1 MPITVRQLCDTQ
13 AFNLTVR
20 AGEEHLERELSWAHV
35 SELEDPTA
43 FLSGGELLLT
53 TGVSLPADAEAIEER
68 VRRLVAA
75 GVAAVGFGVGLRF
88 DTVPD
93 AFVAAARAEQLPL
106 LEVPLAVP
114 FIVLEKA
121 VSQALSSD
129 DHARLQ
135 RTHQQQRRL
144 IHATLAAD
152 GARTLVRRTAE
163 LIGGWAALLD
173 AAGHVVHGSHRTVR
187 GAVNRTAPQRIARP
201 GEVVFSSEGGE
212 DIISQPLAAVDGRV
226 LGYLVAGRQGV
237 VGSLDHGVVTVAA
250 SLLTLFVRRTDE
262 TQRALARARAAALR
276 LLIAGQMAATRE
288 VSQDL
293 WGGFPSE
300 PVKVITAVGSQSAL
314 NSAIAVLDTGPSGA
328 AIFGRVEG
336 HLLVVV
342 SEASVEKSV
351 SRLVTV
357 SDLRLGISEN
367 AWWDEFARARRESR
381 QAADEAAQRNEGA
394 LHFAQLGG
402 EGLASYLDRY
412 RARSYAEN
420 HLSVLQDAGST
431 GREGSLCRTLRSW
444 LTHNGQIDP
453 AAKDLGIH
461 RHTLRR
467 RLDRIENL
475 LGVSLNSPATRAEL
489 WFELELLGEN
499 TNP

>member
-1 MPITVRQLCDTQ
+1 MPITVRQLCANR
-13 AFNLTVR
+13 AFKLTVK
-20 AGEEHLERELSWAHV
+20 AGEEHLGRELSWAHV

-53 TGVSLPADAEAIEER
+53 TGVSLPDNPEAVGER

-88 DTVPD
+88 DSVPD
-93 AFVAAARAEQLPL
+93 AFVSAAKAEQLPL
-106 LEVPLAVP
+106 VEVPLAVP

-135 RTHQQQRRL
+135 RSHQQQRRL

-163 LIGGWAALLD
+163 LIGGWAVLLD
-173 AAGHVVHGSHRTVR
+173 AAGHIVYRSHRTVGR
-187 GAVNRTAPQRIARP
+187 AVERTAGQRFARP

-276 LLIAGQMAATRE
+276 LLIGGQMASTRE

-300 PVKVITAVGSQSAL
+300 PVKVITVLGSHSVL
-314 NSAIAVLDTGPSGA
+314 NNAITVLDTGPAGA
-328 AIFGRVEG
+328 AIFGKVEG

-342 SEASVEKSV
+342 SEAAVEESVA
-351 SRLVTV
+351 RLRTV
-357 SDLRLGISEN
+357 SDLRLGISES

-381 QAADEAAQRNEGA
+381 QAADSASHRHEGVVR
-394 LHFAQLGG
+394 FAQLGMDS
-402 EGLASYLDRY
+402 LTSFLDRY
-412 RARSYAEN
+412 RARSYAES
-420 HLSVLQDAGST
+420 HLSVLKSEGGSD
-431 GREGSLCRTLRSW
+431 REPDLYRTLHSW
-444 LTHNGQIDP
+444 LMHNGQADP

-475 LGVSLNSPATRAEL
+475 LGITLTSPTARAEL
-489 WFELELLGEN
+489 LLEFDLLGEN
-499 TNP
+499 